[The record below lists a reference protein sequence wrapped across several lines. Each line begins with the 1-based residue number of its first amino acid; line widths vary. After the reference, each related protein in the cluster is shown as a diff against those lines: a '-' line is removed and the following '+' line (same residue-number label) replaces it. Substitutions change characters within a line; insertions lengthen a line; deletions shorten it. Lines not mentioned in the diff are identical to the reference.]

1 MHTQGPAALLD
12 KHNEMEGRVSARL
25 RLAIPKPGED
35 EVRVLGEGGTWWEVG
50 HHSQGWW
57 RDRFPCS

>member
-35 EVRVLGEGGTWWEVG
+35 KVRVLGEGGTWWEVG
-50 HHSQGWW
+50 CHSQG
-57 RDRFPCS
+57 